1 MSKSPVTSLRGQIER
16 ETQGQWGIFAWRLW
30 VPQVHTAPRGGPAG
44 SCVRSLRGQG
54 LFWGLPDSLLL
65 TVMVN
70 LMILAIIIIG
80 NTDWALSLCR
90 AWLEYHI
97 CVSICSNYH
106 HLSSRLLNNFPTDL
120 HACCSTVYFSY
131 KLSREILLK
140 HESDHV
146 TPQRLSMSFHLT
158 LNKR

>member
-1 MSKSPVTSLRGQIER
+1 MPPAFLHLVLSPNKYSVKKPCHFSQGTDWER
-16 ETQGQWGIFAWRLW
+16 DTGTMGDLCPEALGPPGSHSSTW
-30 VPQVHTAPRGGPAG
+30 GPAG

-70 LMILAIIIIG
+70 LMTLAIIIIG

-97 CVSICSNYH
+97 CVSICSNYY
-106 HLSSRLLNNFPTDL
+106 HLSSRLRNNFPADL
-120 HACCSTVYFSY
+120 HACCSTVYFFFY
-131 KLSREILLK
+131 KLSR
-140 HESDHV
+140 
-146 TPQRLSMSFHLT
+146 
-158 LNKR
+158 